1 MNEEIYMASDTI
13 FPLESYGG
21 DPIELVS
28 VIASYDTLG
37 RIKPLYVRIKD
48 ERYKVIN
55 YWIKSSFCNN
65 INFNVT
71 LSKDDITYK
80 LILTYHLRETAW
92 TIPKYLVN
100 RPDR

>member
-1 MNEEIYMASDTI
+1 MAYDTV

-37 RIKPLYVRIKD
+37 RVRPLYVGIKE

-55 YWIKSSFCNN
+55 HWIKNSFANN
-65 INFNVT
+65 IDFNVT
-71 LSKDDITYK
+71 LLKDDITYK
-80 LILTYHLRETAW
+80 LILSYHLRETAW
-92 TIPKYLVN
+92 TIPKYLVK
-100 RPDR
+100 RLDWK